1 MIDSRERASIG
12 IYLDSPGI
20 ARYTYAP
27 PRSDKD
33 LFTMSFLS
41 FVLLGAATY
50 FIWRITDQLPD
61 LIFRISE
68 IQRDVAEL
76 RRTLT
81 DAPAASSTGGAAPA
95 RRIEPSPGAPAA
107 DTVS

>member
-1 MIDSRERASIG
+1 
-12 IYLDSPGI
+12 
-20 ARYTYAP
+20 
-27 PRSDKD
+27 
-33 LFTMSFLS
+33 MSFLS
-41 FVLLGAATY
+41 FLLLGAATY
-50 FIWRITDQLPD
+50 LVWRITDQLPD

-81 DAPAASSTGGAAPA
+81 DAPAATSTTSPTPS
-95 RRIEPSPGAPAA
+95 RRVEPPPGAPAA